1 MLSILKK
8 YMEAYMKKVILLAVL
23 SSLFLSGC
31 QSFLEHYRAL
41 HPEYVP
47 AGPYGDPSKIKGCD
61 EDCQKKWE
69 QEKEEVF
76 KTQAWRKYNRIPQP
90 DDPYEY
96 QVEINGKTVT
106 CRPGLNTGSLD
117 GINHNVI
124 CN

>member
-1 MLSILKK
+1 
-8 YMEAYMKKVILLAVL
+8 MEAYMKKVILLAVL

-31 QSFLEHYRAL
+31 SVLDYLVEQDKLV

-47 AGPYGDPSKIKGCD
+47 AGPNIGAFCD
-61 EDCQKKWE
+61 EQCQADLKAYR
-69 QEKEEVF
+69 EKINSEHYV
-76 KTQAWRKYNRIPQP
+76 RVPQP
-90 DDPYEY
+90 DDPIEY
-96 QVEINGKTVT
+96 YVEINGKTVT